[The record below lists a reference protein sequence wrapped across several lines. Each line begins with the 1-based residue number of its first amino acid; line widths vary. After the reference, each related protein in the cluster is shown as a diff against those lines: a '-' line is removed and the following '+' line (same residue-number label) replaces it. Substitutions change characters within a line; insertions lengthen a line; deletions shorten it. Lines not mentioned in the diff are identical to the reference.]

1 MPAGT
6 IRLRGAFVRQHTD
19 ELCGL
24 IRNTE
29 ELEKRDHPLE
39 RLMAISDSADGLDV
53 TTTGL
58 HLAQRIGHALEAAYD
73 GDLKIHYDGEEYYVD
88 IHWQR
93 D

>member
-6 IRLRGAFVRQHTD
+6 VRLHGAFVLQHPD

-24 IRNTE
+24 MRNTE
-29 ELEKRDHPLE
+29 ELEKREHPLE
-39 RLMAISDSADGLDV
+39 RLMAISDATDGLEV
-53 TTTGL
+53 TTTGV

-73 GDLKIHYDGEEYYVD
+73 GELKIHYNDEEYFVD
-88 IHWQR
+88 VHWQR